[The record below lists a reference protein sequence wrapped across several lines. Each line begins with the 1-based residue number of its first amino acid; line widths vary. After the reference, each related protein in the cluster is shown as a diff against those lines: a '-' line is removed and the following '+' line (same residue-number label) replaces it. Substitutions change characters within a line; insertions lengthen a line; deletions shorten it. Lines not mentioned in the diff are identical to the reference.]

1 MDRAFGP
8 YGGAITN
15 KQIIPIQDIELNRA
29 VYKFSFPL
37 VESAYSRLPE
47 PFYRPANPTPVKR
60 PSVVLWNSEL
70 AGELGLDKVEDSNQL
85 AALFSGNQTL
95 PGSKPLATAY
105 AGHQF
110 GHFVPQLGDGRA
122 ILLGEAVGRDGV
134 RHEIQLKGAGPTPF
148 SRNGDGRSSLG
159 PVIREYLVS
168 EAMHALGIPT
178 TRALAATVTGEKVF
192 RERVLP
198 GAVFTRVARSHIRVG
213 TFQYFAARRDLAAV
227 RTLADHVIE
236 SFFPAIT
243 NDGQRYRAFFVAVR
257 DAQAALIARWMQVGF
272 IHGVMN
278 TDNMSILG
286 DTIDYGPCAFMDAY
300 DPATVYSAIDQ
311 LGRYAYANQPY
322 IAAWNLA
329 RLAETL
335 LELIDPDQGKAIAWA
350 EDAVRAF
357 MSAYDANWLRG
368 MKAKIGLIADLP
380 EDLSLVEQLL
390 DAMHKGKADFTLTF
404 RRLAATVDGGAD
416 SAVTSLFIEPGIV
429 EQWLSRWRERLSN
442 ESRPPADIAREMQR
456 INPAFIL
463 RNHRI
468 ERAIDAAVEEG
479 DFSKAIELHAVLARP
494 FDDQPAFA
502 GYLEPPRPG
511 DWKCKTFCGT

>member
-1 MDRAFGP
+1 M
-8 YGGAITN
+8 ISSS
-15 KQIIPIQDIELNRA
+15 Q
-29 VYKFSFPL
+29 FPL
-37 VESAYSRLPE
+37 VESSYSRLPNQ
-47 PFYRPANPTPVKR
+47 FYRPANPTPVEH
-60 PSVVLWNSEL
+60 PSVVLWNARL
-70 AGELGLDKVEDSNQL
+70 AGELGLDNIEDPSRL
-85 AALFSGNQTL
+85 AALLSGNQTSAGL
-95 PGSKPLATAY
+95 HPLAMAY

-159 PVIREYLVS
+159 PVIREYLAS
-168 EAMHALGIPT
+168 EAMHALGIAT
-178 TRALAATVTGEKVF
+178 TRALAATTTGEKVF
-192 RERVLP
+192 REMALP
-198 GAVFTRVARSHIRVG
+198 GAVLARVARSHIRVG

-227 RTLADHVIE
+227 RALADHVIG
-236 SFFPAIT
+236 SFFPAVAE
-243 NDGQRYRAFFVAVR
+243 DGQRYRAFFLAVR
-257 DAQAALIARWMQVGF
+257 DAQAALLARWMQVGF

-311 LGRYAYANQPY
+311 MGRYAYANQPS

-329 RLAETL
+329 RLGETL
-335 LELIDPDQGKAIAWA
+335 LDLIDPDQGKAIAWV
-350 EDAVRAF
+350 EEAVQAF
-357 MSAYDANWLRG
+357 MPAYDANWLRG
-368 MKAKIGLIADLP
+368 MKAKIGLLADLP
-380 EDLSLVEQLL
+380 EDQSLVEQLL
-390 DAMHKGKADFTLTF
+390 DAMHKGKADYTLTF

-416 SAVTSLFIEPGIV
+416 PAVTSLFTEPGIV
-429 EQWLSRWRERLSN
+429 EQWLRRWRERLSLEN
-442 ESRPPADIAREMQR
+442 RPADIARDMQR

-468 ERAIDAAVEEG
+468 EQAIDAAVEEG
-479 DFSKAIELHAVLARP
+479 DFSKAIELHTLLAKP
-494 FDDQPAFA
+494 FDDQPEFA

>member
-1 MDRAFGP
+1 
-8 YGGAITN
+8 
-15 KQIIPIQDIELNRA
+15 
-29 VYKFSFPL
+29 
-37 VESAYSRLPE
+37 
-47 PFYRPANPTPVKR
+47 
-60 PSVVLWNSEL
+60 
-70 AGELGLDKVEDSNQL
+70 
-85 AALFSGNQTL
+85 
-95 PGSKPLATAY
+95 
-105 AGHQF
+105 
-110 GHFVPQLGDGRA
+110 
-122 ILLGEAVGRDGV
+122 
-134 RHEIQLKGAGPTPF
+134 
-148 SRNGDGRSSLG
+148 
-159 PVIREYLVS
+159 
-168 EAMHALGIPT
+168 
-178 TRALAATVTGEKVF
+178 
-192 RERVLP
+192 
-198 GAVFTRVARSHIRVG
+198 
-213 TFQYFAARRDLAAV
+213 
-227 RTLADHVIE
+227 
-236 SFFPAIT
+236 
-243 NDGQRYRAFFVAVR
+243 
-257 DAQAALIARWMQVGF
+257 
-272 IHGVMN
+272 
-278 TDNMSILG
+278 
-286 DTIDYGPCAFMDAY
+286 MDAY

-368 MKAKIGLIADLP
+368 MKAKIGLIAELP

-429 EQWLSRWRERLSN
+429 EQWLSRWHERLSN
-442 ESRPPADIAREMQR
+442 ENRPPADIAREMQR